1 MAAPP
6 RPARSTL
13 PAGAG
18 RHDRPSPAAPPVP
31 RHSSPLAHMTL
42 GILGGG
48 QLGRM
53 TALAAARLGVDVRV
67 LTPSVSGPTAPL
79 ADVTVGDWEDPDVL
93 DPWAEACDV
102 VTVESEWAPADR
114 VPAGVPVRPG
124 VETLVAVRHKGRQ
137 RRRLAGGGP
146 PPNPPTS
153 GRRRWT
159 TRSTHSGGSRPSCA
173 SGSRGS
179 YDGYGNATCRTEAE
193 VRAAWDDLAA
203 EDGLLVEAFVP
214 FQAEAAVTVA
224 RRPGADGRGGPQTGG
239 PQTGG
244 PQTGGPQ
251 TGGAAIVYPV
261 LRSEHRDHRLWAASA
276 PAGFSDA
283 VEAEARRVAL
293 ATVEALDLVGV
304 ATVEVFVAEGGA
316 VLVNEVAPRPHN
328 TAHLTLDASHTSQFE
343 NHVRAV
349 LDWPLGDPG
358 LRVPAACVVNVL
370 GDRACPAVPDLS
382 GALAV
387 EGASVHLYGKARV
400 RPARKMG
407 HVTATA
413 ATVEA
418 ARDRAERAA
427 AAVRWT

>member
-1 MAAPP
+1 
-6 RPARSTL
+6 
-13 PAGAG
+13 
-18 RHDRPSPAAPPVP
+18 
-31 RHSSPLAHMTL
+31 MTL

-53 TALAAARLGVDVRV
+53 TALAAARLGVRVHV
-67 LTPSVSGPTAPL
+67 LTPSRSGPAAPL
-79 ADVTVGDWEDPDVL
+79 AHVTVGDWQDAGVIR
-93 DPWAEACDV
+93 PWAETCDV

-137 RRRLAGGGP
+137 RARLAEAGLPQPAHVWAETPDEALGALATFGAVVCK
-146 PPNPPTS
+146 
-153 GRRRWT
+153 RFE
-159 TRSTHSGGSRPSCA
+159 
-173 SGSRGS
+173 GS
-179 YDGYGNATCRTEAE
+179 YDGYGNATCRTEAD
-193 VRAAWDDLAA
+193 VRAAWGDLAA

-214 FQAEAAVTVA
+214 FEAEAAVTVA
-224 RRPGADGRGGPQTGG
+224 RRPG
-239 PQTGG
+239 
-244 PQTGGPQ
+244 
-251 TGGAAIVYPV
+251 GAAVVYPV

-276 PAGFSDA
+276 PAGFPRD

-293 ATVEALDLVGV
+293 ATVEALDAVGV

-370 GDRACPAVPDLS
+370 GDRDGPAAPDLA

-387 EGASVHLYGKARV
+387 EGASVHLYGKVDV

-418 ARDRAERAA
+418 ARDRAERAVA
-427 AAVRWT
+427 AIRWGGMEGLGMREG